1 MTMPERRKC
10 LLGLS
15 ALAAWAATARAAGAA
30 PSTPRAA
37 DAAPVGIEVWKS
49 PSCGCCTQWVE
60 HLRAEG
66 FAVTVHDSGNTAMRA
81 RLGMPERLG
90 SCHTGRVAGYAVEG
104 HVPAREIR
112 RLLAERPKAVGLAV
126 PGMPSGSPG
135 LEQGGHRDPFDV
147 LLVSADGAAR
157 VYQPYR

>member
-15 ALAAWAATARAAGAA
+15 ALAAWAATARTAGAA
-30 PSTPRAA
+30 PAARAPGA
-37 DAAPVGIEVWKS
+37 SPVAVEVWKS

-90 SCHTGRVAGYAVEG
+90 SCHTARVGGYAIEG

-112 RLLAERPKAVGLAV
+112 RLLAERPKAVGLTV

-135 LEQGGHRDPFDV
+135 MEQGDHRDPYDV
-147 LLVSADGAAR
+147 LLVSADGKTR
-157 VYQPYR
+157 VFQPYR